1 MISSF
6 VSVRPSELTGSSSVS
21 HKAPFT
27 KPYGSPSCQPDGD
40 TRCREGRREGG
51 REKGEKEKGC
61 EAYKREKDRDEGRQK
76 MEVKDQEY

>member
-40 TRCREGRREGG
+40 TRCREGRREGETR
-51 REKGEKEKGC
+51 REGEGGWWK
-61 EAYKREKDRDEGRQK
+61 AYKREKDRDEGRQK
-76 MEVKDQEY
+76 EMKDREY

>member
-27 KPYGSPSCQPDGD
+27 KPYGAPSCQPDGD
-40 TRCREGRREGG
+40 TRCREGRREGEGG
-51 REKGEKEKGC
+51 R
-61 EAYKREKDRDEGRQK
+61 RDERRTK
-76 MEVKDQEY
+76 ERRTEMKADRKRR

>member
-6 VSVRPSELTGSSSVS
+6 VSVHPSELTGSSSVS

-51 REKGEKEKGC
+51 RERERHRGWEREGWW
-61 EAYKREKDRDEGRQK
+61 EAYKERRTEMKADRKR
-76 MEVKDQEY
+76 